1 MPTARPDDRLEIPMT
16 ELAGARRDG
25 RRAIAATAAIVVVL
39 GGAFGLARLSEP
51 SRSAASPSAI
61 APLERSPG
69 AASGGPTAPDGV
81 SPGPSAARRSVG
93 PRVEALPD
101 IARVALP
108 GSPEVTLVERS
119 GVGLRDLRIR
129 VWTPD
134 DARVRTTTT
143 FAAALPTEDVSAIL
157 PLVAPD
163 RRHAIL
169 IIPSGRPAVSADSA
183 RLVGPRGPP
192 LWSTDGVMAAS
203 GGVWSSDSR
212 TVVVAGQPRTWWIVR
227 LARGGGT
234 ATGQKVTLP
243 PAIFLP
249 TQMPYGSLSPLILE
263 PRTVPLGFSAD
274 GSWIYGGVISPETG
288 ILFGQFRVSS
298 DGATVEA
305 LPDFRV
311 GERDGLVPRSGTVG
325 SRTVDPSSGRV
336 VSARINGN
344 TTGGPVVVQVRGP
357 DAAHLF
363 TVDAPVTIGVEWG
376 EAGGL
381 YALISDKQIFP
392 DRVDL
397 VRYDPDG
404 HASDPLFTTG
414 SLTSASLVGVRDG
427 YAVIG
432 LLATRPAF
440 DARIVAVDLADPSRA
455 TALPFGTDPSVV
467 LIAAGLDR

>member
-1 MPTARPDDRLEIPMT
+1 MPTPRPEDRLEIPLT
-16 ELAGARRDG
+16 ELSGARRDG
-25 RRAIAATAAIVVVL
+25 RRAIAAAAAIVVVL

-51 SRSAASPSAI
+51 AQGTASASAI
-61 APLERSPG
+61 ARSDRSPG
-69 AASGGPTAPDGV
+69 ASGRTTADGASPE
-81 SPGPSAARRSVG
+81 PSAARRSVG
-93 PRVEALPD
+93 PRVETLPD

-108 GSPEVTLVERS
+108 GSPEVTLVERA

-143 FAAALPTEDVSAIL
+143 FAAALPTEDVSAVL

-183 RLVGPRGPP
+183 RLVGPGGPP

-203 GGVWSSDSR
+203 GGVWSGDSR

-227 LARGGGT
+227 LASGGET
-234 ATGQKVTLP
+234 ATGRKVTLP
-243 PAIFLP
+243 SAIFLP
-249 TQMPYGSLSPLILE
+249 TQIPYGSLSPLILE

-298 DGATVEA
+298 DGATIET

-311 GERDGLVPRSGTVG
+311 GQGDGLVPRPGTVG
-325 SRTVDPSSGRV
+325 TRTVDPSSGRV

-344 TTGGPVVVQVRGP
+344 TTGGPVVVEVRGP
-357 DAAHLF
+357 DAAYLF
-363 TVDAPVTIGVEWG
+363 SVDAPVTLGADWG

-381 YALISDKQIFP
+381 YALTSDKQIFP
-392 DRVDL
+392 DRIGL
-397 VRYDPDG
+397 VRYGPDG
-404 HASDPLFTTG
+404 HASDPSFTAG
-414 SLTSASLVGVRDG
+414 SVTSASLVGVRDG
-427 YAVIG
+427 YAVVG
-432 LLATRPAF
+432 LLATRPAL
-440 DARIVAVDLADPSRA
+440 DARIVAVDLADPTRV